1 MTHIPTVTI
10 REATPADYA
19 AIARVVSTVTPQH
32 PMTAETLAHQVKVL
46 TESPLKPHL
55 QDWVA
60 ELGGEV
66 VGQAV
71 VYQSVGMFHP
81 DRYNAEVM
89 VIPRAQGYGIGTAL
103 ANVLEAHLQERGA
116 KEIEAG
122 AYEDDPMSL
131 RFLIDRDF
139 TETMR
144 FFDNVLTLEGF
155 DFAPWQAQMQMPEGL
170 RALSLAQFKGEVGQ
184 EKAVQAF
191 YGGFSEARLDVPRTG
206 EATEL
211 PFETFVQRTTDPN
224 HYPEGVWLAVNEAGD
239 VVALTELWKND
250 AEPERLDI
258 GLTGT
263 RQAWRRRGLGLALK
277 LRAMQVAQA
286 AGYREL
292 WTGNAGTNAPML
304 ALNERLGFKPRP
316 AYISFKR
323 GSVE

>member
-1 MTHIPTVTI
+1 MSQFPTVTI
-10 REATPADYA
+10 REATPDDYA
-19 AIARVVSTVTPQH
+19 AIARVISTVIPQH
-32 PMTAETLAHQVKVL
+32 AITAEALAHQVKVM
-46 TESPLKPHL
+46 TENPLKPHL

-60 ELGGEV
+60 EWGGEV

-71 VYQSVGMFHP
+71 VYQSPSMFHP

-103 ANVLEAHLQERGA
+103 ANVLEAHLQARGA

-139 TETMR
+139 TEIMR
-144 FFDNVLTLEGF
+144 FFDNVLTLEDF

-170 RALSLAQFKGEVGQ
+170 RALSLAQFAGEVGQ
-184 EKAVQAF
+184 DKAVQAF
-191 YGGFSEARLDVPRTG
+191 HGGFREARLDVPRTG

-211 PFETFVQRTTDPN
+211 PFETFMKRVTDPD
-224 HYPEGVWLAVNEAGD
+224 HYPEGVWLAVNDAGE
-239 VVALTELWKND
+239 VLALTELWKNA
-250 AEPERLDI
+250 AEPERLGI

-263 RQAWRRRGLGLALK
+263 RRAWRRKGLGLALK
-277 LRAMQVAQA
+277 LRAMQVAKA
-286 AGYREL
+286 AGYKEL

-316 AYISFKR
+316 AYISFRR